1 MKICITG
8 STGLIGSAAA
18 QYFLEKKHTVIGI
31 DNNMRSKFFG
41 QAGAT
46 FSTKKS
52 LQKFAKYKHL
62 NLDIRNVKKINELFK
77 AEKFD
82 VVIHCAG
89 QPSHDKAAEIPLLD
103 FDVNTHGTLILL
115 EAVRLFSPKAVFIFT
130 STNKVYGDNP
140 NHVSLKELAKRY
152 MYRDK
157 KFKGID
163 ESMSIDQNLHSFL
176 GASKTAADIYVQ
188 EYGRYFGLKT
198 TCLRLGCVT
207 GVAHH
212 SVKLHGFL
220 SFLIKSLVHHQS
232 YQIIGFQGKQV
243 RDQIDAYDV
252 TLAMEQIIKKPGWGA
267 VFNLGGGMENN
278 ASILELIKIVSRKL
292 SIAPK
297 IAYLS
302 KNRKGDH
309 ICYITDLTKF
319 KKAYPKWKITKSLD
333 QIIDEIITHE
343 KKHR

>member
-8 STGLIGSAAA
+8 SAGLIGSTAAK
-18 QYFLEKKHTVIGI
+18 YFLEKKHTVVGI

-41 QAGAT
+41 REGAT

-52 LQKFAKYKHL
+52 LEKFPKYHHL
-62 NLDIRNVKKINELFK
+62 NIDIRNAKKINELFK
-77 AEKFD
+77 KEKFA

-89 QPSHDKAAEIPLLD
+89 QPSHDKAAEIPLID
-103 FDVNTHGTLILL
+103 FAINAQGTLILL
-115 EAVRLFSPKAVFIFT
+115 EATRLYSPKAVFIFT

-140 NHVSLKELAKRY
+140 NHVPLKELAKRY

-157 KFKGID
+157 KFKGIN
-163 ESMSIDQNLHSFL
+163 ESLSIDQNLHSFL
-176 GASKTAADIYVQ
+176 GASKAAADIYVQ

-220 SFLIKSLVHHQS
+220 SYLIKSLVHQQQ
-232 YQIIGFQGKQV
+232 YQIIGFKGKQV
-243 RDQIDAYDV
+243 RDQIDAYD
-252 TLAMEQIIKKPGWGA
+252 LATAMAEIIKKPQTGA
-267 VFNLGGGMENN
+267 VFNMGGGMKNN
-278 ASILELIKIVSRKL
+278 ASILELIEIVSKKL
-292 SIAPK
+292 AIKPK
-297 IAYLS
+297 ITYLA

-309 ICYITDLTKF
+309 ICYITDLTRF
-319 KKAYPKWKITKSLD
+319 KKAYPQWKITKSLP
-333 QIIDEIITHE
+333 QIIDEIIAHE
-343 KKHR
+343 KKHC